1 MNSRLP
7 RLDRS
12 DRIDYVSRELAPGA
26 ALLTRLLAR
35 QVVSELS
42 RTEAGLLRTL
52 SGGPRRI
59 TELAELEGLAQP
71 TTTLLVQRLEQQRL
85 VAREGD
91 PQDGRVVLVNLTE
104 TGSRELDDYRAQ
116 ASATLRS
123 CLDGMP
129 DEQLEALAAATETLT
144 QLVAVLQQGS
154 IT

>member
-7 RLDRS
+7 RQDRS

-52 SGGPRRI
+52 RGGPRRI

-85 VAREGD
+85 VARQGD

-116 ASATLRS
+116 ACLSRAEGSRVGRRLDPAEPDAPERTRTSELRVY
-123 CLDGMP
+123 P
-129 DEQLEALAAATETLT
+129 A
-144 QLVAVLQQGS
+144 
-154 IT
+154 

>member
-7 RLDRS
+7 RPDRS

-123 CLDGMP
+123 CLDRMP